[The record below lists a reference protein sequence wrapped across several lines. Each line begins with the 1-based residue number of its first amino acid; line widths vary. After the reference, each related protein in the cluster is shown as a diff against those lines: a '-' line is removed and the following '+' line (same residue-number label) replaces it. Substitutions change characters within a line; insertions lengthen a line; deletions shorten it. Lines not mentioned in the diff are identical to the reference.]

1 MAGGMK
7 SLAKDTAIYGISS
20 ILGRFLNWLLVPMYV
35 RVLDTTGDYGVVT
48 NLYGWTALLL
58 VLLTYGME
66 TGFFRFIN
74 KKEEKDPMQVYSTS
88 LISVASTSLLFILAG
103 LAFLTPV
110 SRSLG
115 YADHPEYIGMLI
127 VIVGM
132 DAFSALPFAYLRY
145 RQRPLRFAFIKLLNI
160 FLNIFLNVF
169 FLVICPWIYSR
180 FPDTISW
187 FYHPG
192 YGVGYVFIANVLTSA
207 LNLLLMLPELTGFRY
222 RLNFPLLKKMLSY
235 SFPILILG
243 VAGIFNQTADK
254 ILFPFL
260 FEDKEYAKEQL
271 GIYGACFKIAV
282 VMVMFIQAFRY
293 AYEPFIFARNKGENN
308 KRSYSEA
315 MKYFIIFALFI
326 FLGVM
331 FYLDILKHLVT
342 PDYYPGL
349 KVVPIV
355 MFGELF
361 FGIYFNLSL
370 WYKLVDKT
378 QWGAYFSL
386 LGCAATVGI
395 ILVFGPRYGYMACAW
410 ASFACNLLMMLLSY
424 FFGQRYYPIAYD
436 MKSGLTYGLLA
447 AVLYIGGM
455 YAPIDN
461 LLLRMAWR
469 TLLLLVFL
477 FYAVRKDLPLNQM
490 PYIGRYFSKNKEN
503 QNREKIN
510 K

>member
-7 SLAKDTAIYGISS
+7 GLAKDTAIYGVSS

-35 RVLDTTGDYGVVT
+35 RVLDSMGDYGIVT

-58 VLLTYGME
+58 VVLTYGME

-74 KKEEKDPMQVYSTS
+74 KKEEKEPMTVYSTS
-88 LISVASTSLLFILAG
+88 LISLAATSSFFILGG
-103 LAFLTPV
+103 LCFLTPI
-110 SRSLG
+110 SQSLG
-115 YADHPEYIGMLI
+115 YTEHPEYVGMLI
-127 VIVGM
+127 AIVGM
-132 DAFSALPFAYLRY
+132 DAFSAIPFAYLRY
-145 RQRPLRFAFIKLLNI
+145 KQRPLRFAFVKLLSI
-160 FLNIFLNVF
+160 FLNIFLNIF

-192 YGVGYVFIANVLTSA
+192 YGVGYVFVANVLTSG
-207 LNLLLMLPELTGFRY
+207 LNLLMLLPEMTGFKY
-222 RLNFPLLKKMLSY
+222 KLSLPLLKRMVSY

-243 VAGIFNQTADK
+243 IAGIFNQTADK

-260 FEDKEYAKEQL
+260 FDDKAYAQEQL

-293 AYEPFIFARNKGENN
+293 AYEPFIFARNKGEDN

-349 KVVPIV
+349 RVVPIV
-355 MFGELF
+355 MLGEFF

-378 QWGAYFSL
+378 QWGAYFSII
-386 LGCAATVGI
+386 GCVVTVSI
-395 ILVFGPRYGYMACAW
+395 ILLFGPHYGYMACAW

-424 FFGQRYYPIAYD
+424 FFGQKYYPVTYDLRSAFTYFSIAAICYA
-436 MKSGLTYGLLA
+436 L
-447 AVLYIGGM
+447 GM
-455 YAPIDN
+455 YLP
-461 LLLRMAWR
+461 LESLSLKMGLR
-469 TLLLLVFL
+469 TLLLILFL
-477 FYAVRKDLPLNQM
+477 IYIIRKDMPLAQM
-490 PYIGRYFSKNKEN
+490 PYIGRFFRKN
-503 QNREKIN
+503 
-510 K
+510 